1 MDATKTCNK
10 CLTAKPLSAFS
21 VDARRKDGL
30 NLSCK
35 ECRKAYISARKAIKG
50 EASTYQ
56 GAPCKNGHKG
66 VRLRTSGNCVDCLS
80 EWRSRNKEKIAAQH
94 RARQAANR
102 ERNRQRAKEWRAKN
116 PGYAKRVDPEK
127 RREYHAK
134 WRAKNPD
141 YCRERNRAYWHA
153 NRDKLREASKAWRAR
168 NAEQLAAA
176 QREKYLARRE
186 QAENVEKDRARA
198 KQHYQSH
205 KGYYFA
211 KSQARRGV
219 QRKAIP
225 RWLDDQQWSEIEK
238 IYSECSRR
246 TEATGVKHEVDH
258 IVPLR
263 GDGVSGL
270 HVPWNLQILTAEENR
285 AKGAKHEG

>member
-1 MDATKTCNK
+1 MDAAKTCNK
-10 CLTAKPLSAFS
+10 CLTEKPLSAFS

-35 ECRKAYISARKAIKG
+35 DCRKAYIRSRKAIRG
-50 EASTYQ
+50 EGSTYQ
-56 GAPCKNGHKG
+56 GRPCKNGHKG
-66 VRLRTSGNCVDCLS
+66 LRLRTSGNCVDCLS
-80 EWRSRNKEKIAAQH
+80 EWRERNKDKIAAQH
-94 RARQAANR
+94 KALREANR
-102 ERNRQRAKEWRAKN
+102 EKNRQRAREWRAKN
-116 PGYAKRVDPEK
+116 PGYAKRVAPEK
-127 RREYHAK
+127 RRAYSAK

-141 YCRERNRAYWHA
+141 YSRERNRAYWLA
-153 NRDKLREASKAWRAR
+153 NRDRLKEASKAWRER
-168 NAEQLAAA
+168 NAEKVREA
-176 QREKYLARRE
+176 QREKYRHRRSQPE
-186 QAENVEKDRARA
+186 SIEKDRARA

-219 QRKAIP
+219 QRQAIP
-225 RWLDDQQWSEIEK
+225 KWLDDQQWSEIEK

-246 TEATGVKHEVDH
+246 SEETGVKHEVDH

-263 GDGVSGL
+263 GDSVSGL

-285 AKGAKHEG
+285 AKGAKHED